1 MKQRTQPFRPFVI
14 RWERLKADL
23 PNRRRLRK
31 FVTLAAA
38 PRNEYLT
45 PWVAVCHALH
55 HPFYAF
61 SNQFFVVRYSFF
73 VGSPK
78 LRKTEVLV
86 NTCISAI
93 QHLRPLRG
101 GAQSHLLRASDG
113 ACYVTKFQNNPQHI
127 RVLAN
132 EMLATKLGLALGL
145 PMPRVAVI
153 EVSDWLIEHTED
165 LRIALG
171 GVKIPC
177 RSGKQLG
184 SVYVG
189 LDSPGMTFDYLP
201 RELLQRVVN
210 FSDFARV
217 LVLDK
222 WTCNSDGR
230 QAIFCRKT
238 LRSLRHHATFI
249 DQGYCFNAS
258 EWSFPDCPL
267 RGVYANNC
275 VYESVTGWEVFEPAL
290 TRAEEM
296 DADTIWRCAA
306 EIPEE
311 WYDGDRD
318 GLNRL
323 VDALHH
329 RRGAIRKLI
338 GEFQRSSRNPFPNW
352 RESPA
357 DSAMPLP
364 ARDRS
369 LEAQRL

>member
-1 MKQRTQPFRPFVI
+1 M
-14 RWERLKADL
+14 
-23 PNRRRLRK
+23 
-31 FVTLAAA
+31 
-38 PRNEYLT
+38 
-45 PWVAVCHALH
+45 
-55 HPFYAF
+55 
-61 SNQFFVVRYSFF
+61 
-73 VGSPK
+73 
-78 LRKTEVLV
+78 

-101 GAQSHLLRASDG
+101 GAQAHLLRASDS

-132 EMLATKLGLALGL
+132 EMLATNLGLVLGL
-145 PMPRVAVI
+145 PMPRVEVI
-153 EVSDWLIEHTED
+153 EVSDRLIEETED
-165 LRIALG
+165 LRLNLG
-171 GVKIPC
+171 GSKIPC
-177 RSGKQLG
+177 RSSKQLG
-184 SVYVG
+184 SLYIG
-189 LDSPGMTFDYLP
+189 PESPGMTFDYLP
-201 RELLQRVVN
+201 RELLQGVLNVT
-210 FSDFARV
+210 DFARV

-230 QAIFCRKT
+230 QAIFSRKT
-238 LRSLRHHATFI
+238 LRSQRHHATFI

-275 VYESVTGWEVFEPAL
+275 VYEGVTGWEAFEPAL

-296 DADTIWRCAA
+296 DADAIWRCAV

-311 WYDGDRD
+311 WYEGDRD

-323 VDALHH
+323 VDKLHH

-338 GEFQRSSRNPFPNW
+338 GEFRRSSRNPFPNW
-352 RESPA
+352 RESTA
-357 DSAMPLP
+357 DSAMPLA

-369 LEAQRL
+369 LEVQRL